1 MAPKDD
7 KLKKPR
13 RRPPAGAILVEGRWQ
28 LTAESVELAAQ
39 RLIKH
44 RLHCRERSRAMRDAF
59 RQQRPDLSK
68 QPRLKQT
75 LLVRSTKLQ
84 GEDLSNN
91 QMEASSELC
100 LQPEASAFGAARSA
114 TSSNSASAS
123 ASLLWT
129 WAR

>member
-7 KLKKPR
+7 KVKKPR
-13 RRPPAGAILVEGRWQ
+13 GRPPAGAILAERRWQ

-75 LLVRSTKLQ
+75 LLVRANELP
-84 GEDLSNN
+84 EDVSEKRS
-91 QMEASSELC
+91 EASSELC
-100 LQPEASAFGAARSA
+100 LQPEA

-123 ASLLWT
+123 ASLLGT
-129 WAR
+129 RAR